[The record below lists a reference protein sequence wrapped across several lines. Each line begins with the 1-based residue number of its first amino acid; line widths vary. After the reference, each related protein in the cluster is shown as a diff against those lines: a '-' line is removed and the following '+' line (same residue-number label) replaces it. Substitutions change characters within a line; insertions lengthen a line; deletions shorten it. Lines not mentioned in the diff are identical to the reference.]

1 MKKLLFSS
9 IVLFGSPFFLTAQNV
24 GVDVAVPTQKLDVA
38 GAIRLGSTTTGGAGS
53 LRWDGSNFQ
62 VHDGTQWITFG
73 TGTDN
78 DWAILGSD
86 MYSEPLGNVGIGTT
100 TPAAKLQVVGT
111 ARVDGL
117 NVGGNYALPALD
129 GGAGFVLS
137 TNGAGVAS
145 WVNPALTGDITAVVA
160 GAGLINGG
168 TSGSVTLDVNPG
180 DGIIILSDAVVVQAT
195 QLEGNG
201 IVVNSNNF
209 DVNPDNSSI
218 EVVAD
223 QVRVKA
229 DGITAAHIATGAVT
243 TAEILNGTIL
253 TGDISVGGV
262 TSSNIL
268 NGTIVPADIATAGN
282 DQVLTTD
289 GSGNPLWVNQTA
301 VFSGQAG
308 DGLIMDVPNSEL
320 DVNPGDGIAVTGDQ
334 VVVVAS
340 DLEGNGLSVTSNNFN
355 VNVDNASIEIN
366 ADVLRV
372 KANGIQSSH
381 IAADVI
387 VAADIATGAVTTTE
401 ILNATILPADVAAG
415 TNNTVLST
423 NGAGVVGWNNPATL
437 TTVLQDGDA
446 DTKVT
451 VDVGGVDEDH
461 IRLSTLGTERMTI
474 DNAGEVGIGT
484 TTPDRTLHV
493 AGTNAEGKILVSR
506 GDANTVA
513 GEVLGEIQFDSEDAT
528 APSSVDASAVIR
540 GIASENHGDSN
551 KGGHLAFLTKG
562 GGGSSGAALAA
573 ERMRITN
580 LGNVG
585 IGTTTPGYKLHVS
598 GTMAVTS
605 LDQNADR
612 IVYADA
618 NGMLQTSAST
628 IDPNALID
636 GGGAATRVAFWADAN
651 TLTNSSEFTYDA
663 SGNLS
668 VFNAET
674 STGEIRMG
682 AAWGRPGIYSSTQLE
697 LFSDNTG
704 IIFGDSNIEL
714 MRLKADGNLGIG
726 TNNALAKL
734 QVMGKTNIHQ
744 SGVGGGQ
751 NLFQGLEAATSANGR
766 AQLVLSS
773 SYSDL
778 VIASSQSNNLHGSTL
793 TFAAYNPGNAAD
805 YRKFVVNQGNWGN
818 RMHFLDFG
826 YANAGG
832 RINPHAN
839 INASDNVLTLDG
851 LNKRVGILT
860 LDPSST
866 FDVHG
871 QTTLTRDGTTECC
884 SGGDY
889 TLAIAENTASSGRR
903 ASISFHNSGVAE
915 GTIRLAENYNMA
927 GLPYSN
933 RRMHFFDF
941 QSSGLGLEL
950 EGNLFYGNSSS
961 RTQTRDNNTLAGN
974 TNGVLSGFYETST
987 ASPGEGYPS
996 NSSGWWHMIDTRHS
1010 NSSNNYAM
1018 QLSGSFFDQ
1027 DLYVRKTNDNGG
1039 TAWSRVVTSRDIV
1052 YVSQDDAPGFGRNYW
1067 ADVSANTGNM
1077 TVKAGDVI
1085 KFDGVFNAR
1094 FQSGSGNDYIYWRV
1108 YIENVTGCGNYN
1120 TPQMNY
1126 FHVNESGS
1134 DHDNFKPVAIAD
1146 VWNCPC
1152 NGTVRFR
1159 IQAYF
1164 SGDDNGQVYSRRL
1177 IATRY

>member
-1 MKKLLFSS
+1 MKKLLLLS
-9 IVLFGSPFFLTAQNV
+9 IVLFGSPFLLTAQNV
-24 GVDVAVPTQKLDVA
+24 GVDVAVPSQKLDVA
-38 GAIRLGSTTTGGAGS
+38 GAIRLGSTSTGGAGS
-53 LRWDGSNFQ
+53 LRWNGSNFQ
-62 VHDGTQWITFG
+62 VHNGTQWITFG

-78 DWAILGSD
+78 DWAVVGND
-86 MYSEPLGNVGIGTT
+86 MYSEPTGNVGIGIAL
-100 TPAAKLQVVGT
+100 PVAKFQVVGT
-111 ARVDGL
+111 SRLSAL
-117 NVGGNYALPALD
+117 NINGNYSFPTID
-129 GGAGFVLS
+129 GGAGFVLT
-137 TNGAGVAS
+137 TNGSGVVS
-145 WVNPALTGDITAVVA
+145 WSNPALVGDITSIIA
-160 GAGLINGG
+160 GNGLVTPNGL
-168 TSGSVTLDVNPG
+168 SGDVTIHVNPG
-180 DGIIILSDAVVVQAT
+180 DGIVITSDEVRVRASD
-195 QLEGNG
+195 LEGNG
-201 IVVNSNNF
+201 LSVTGNDFNVN
-209 DVNPDNSSI
+209 VDNSTI
-218 EVVAD
+218 EINAD
-223 QVRVKA
+223 ALRVKA
-229 DGITAAHIATGAVT
+229 EGITANEIATGAVT
-243 TAEILNGTIL
+243 TSEILNGTIL
-253 TGDISVGGV
+253 TSDISVGGV

-268 NGTIVPADIATAGN
+268 NSTILPADIANAGN
-282 DQVLTTD
+282 EQVLVTD
-289 GSGNPLWVNQTA
+289 ASGVPAWQNQTTL
-301 VFSGQAG
+301 FGGQAG
-308 DGLIMDVPNSEL
+308 DGLVNDVPNSEI

-340 DLEGNGLSVTSNNFN
+340 DLEGNGLSVSSNNFN
-355 VNVDNASIEIN
+355 VNVDNTTIEIN
-366 ADVLRV
+366 ADALRL
-372 KANGIQSSH
+372 KADGIQSAH
-381 IAADVI
+381 IAPDVI

-415 TNNTVLST
+415 LNNTVLST
-423 NGAGVVGWNNPATL
+423 NASGIVGWNNPATL

-446 DTKVT
+446 DTKIT
-451 VDVGGVDEDH
+451 VDVANADEDH
-461 IRLSTLGTERMTI
+461 IRLSTLGAERMTI
-474 DNAGEVGIGT
+474 DNAGEIGIGT
-484 TTPDRTLHV
+484 NTPDRTLHV
-493 AGTNAEGKILVSR
+493 TAAAGGVILVTKS
-506 GDANTVA
+506 GATAINQ
-513 GEVLGEIQFDSEDAT
+513 VLGEIQFDSEAT
-528 APSSVDASAVIR
+528 GGPSAVEASAVIR
-540 GIASENHGDSN
+540 GIASETHGNSN
-551 KGGHLAFLTKG
+551 KGGHLAFATKSG
-562 GGGSSGAALAA
+562 GGVSGAAPAS

-580 LGNVG
+580 TGNVG
-585 IGTTTPGYKLHVS
+585 IGTIAPTTDLQVHS
-598 GTMAVTS
+598 GTVYNGTALVTGV
-605 LDQNADR
+605 D
-612 IVYADA
+612 
-618 NGMLQTSAST
+618 
-628 IDPNALID
+628 
-636 GGGAATRVAFWADAN
+636 
-651 TLTNSSEFTYDA
+651 
-663 SGNLS
+663 
-668 VFNAET
+668 
-674 STGEIRMG
+674 
-682 AAWGRPGIYSSTQLE
+682 RPGIMLTGTYPHLVIGSSVNNSNHAGTLS
-697 LFSDNTG
+697 FWHNNNGGGTTSMWNMGASDAGFTIG
-704 IIFGDSNIEL
+704 Y
-714 MRLKADGNLGIG
+714 G
-726 TNNALAKL
+726 TNNSNPHLGLENWTTPSIMSFETDGNVGVGIITPASKL
-734 QVMGKTNIHQ
+734 HVMGKTNIHQ
-744 SGVGGGQ
+744 SGAGGGQ
-751 NLFQGLEAATSANGR
+751 NLFQGLEAVTSANGR

-778 VIASSQSNNLHGSTL
+778 IIASSQSNNLHGSTL
-793 TFAAYNPGNAAD
+793 TFASYNPGNAAD

-839 INASDNVLTLDG
+839 INATDNVLTLDG

-889 TLAIAENTASSGRR
+889 TLAIAENTAGTGRR

-974 TNGVLSGFYETST
+974 SNGVLSGFYETST

-996 NSSGWWHMIDTRHS
+996 NSSGWWHLIDTRHS
-1010 NSSNNYAM
+1010 NSGNNYAM

-1027 DLYVRKTNDNGG
+1027 DLYVRKTDNNGS
-1039 TAWSRVVTSRDIV
+1039 TAWSRVVTNRDIV
-1052 YVSQDDAPGFGRNYW
+1052 YVSQDDSPGFGRNYW

-1108 YIENVTGCGNYN
+1108 YIENVSGCGNYN